1 MYRLAICDDN
11 PADIAYLS
19 AILKQWAQ
27 DNSIPIRL
35 ESFPS
40 AEAFLFQYQ
49 EEKGYDILL
58 LDIEMKQMSGM
69 ELAWQ
74 IRREDRSLQIIFI
87 TGYMEYIS
95 QGYDVEALHYLL
107 KPVTEEKLKSVLS
120 RAIQRCAYKEQELY
134 LPAKRPALG
143 EGEIAMVRIPVYEI
157 RYLEVRKNYVTIHA
171 REDFVTKKPL
181 NELEAQ
187 LGESFFRTGR
197 SFIINLKCVS
207 KITKSQVFLKDGTA
221 VPLSRKLYEG
231 LNRAMIAYF

>member
-87 TGYMEYIS
+87 TVYGVYI
-95 QGYDVEALHYLL
+95 
-107 KPVTEEKLKSVLS
+107 P
-120 RAIQRCAYKEQELY
+120 
-134 LPAKRPALG
+134 
-143 EGEIAMVRIPVYEI
+143 
-157 RYLEVRKNYVTIHA
+157 
-171 REDFVTKKPL
+171 
-181 NELEAQ
+181 
-187 LGESFFRTGR
+187 
-197 SFIINLKCVS
+197 
-207 KITKSQVFLKDGTA
+207 
-221 VPLSRKLYEG
+221 G
-231 LNRAMIAYF
+231 L